1 MNQQLAGAGSAAAH
15 GQPAA
20 LRRRIGI
27 LDVFGFEYFQRN
39 GFEQLLI
46 NFANEVLQSVFNQQL
61 FRKTLGSFE
70 REGLLLPHLCHG
82 SWPDNKA
89 AVQLL
94 MSPQTGVLAVLDRE
108 AARPS
113 PSELRFKQALHDTLG
128 EHCCFL
134 DHDRQAAHELLKAAH
149 SLGGLGT
156 GGLKDHAKYNF
167 TVMHFAGAVTYTVGA
182 FVEKNCDQCAPV
194 LRALLRTSC
203 NALVAELFGPEA
215 EADEQGCDSGQQ
227 LQEEQ
232 AAKDPDSFFFSGRPA
247 TVASKF
253 CLQMQSLQQQLGS
266 THCAFIRCVKPNARM
281 SPGRFE
287 QGFVSRQLRV
297 QGVLEACSVLK
308 AGLPHKVP
316 VALLLRNYRVLPA
329 SLQPIYGAGGKKG
342 GDERY
347 FCQALL
353 WAFEV
358 PPEQYRIGLSQVF
371 LQPRAL
377 AMVRAIMGAGI
388 DRAIEARLRTYYSR
402 RLWRVAV
409 QMVTGAK
416 KWSRLPAAK
425 GGLTTS
431 APAPVVAV
439 GAATAPDKQA
449 WSPRTTM
456 ASQR

>member
-1 MNQQLAGAGSAAAH
+1 
-15 GQPAA
+15 
-20 LRRRIGI
+20 
-27 LDVFGFEYFQRN
+27 
-39 GFEQLLI
+39 
-46 NFANEVLQSVFNQQL
+46 
-61 FRKTLGSFE
+61 
-70 REGLLLPHLCHG
+70 
-82 SWPDNKA
+82 
-89 AVQLL
+89 
-94 MSPQTGVLAVLDRE
+94 
-108 AARPS
+108 
-113 PSELRFKQALHDTLG
+113 
-128 EHCCFL
+128 
-134 DHDRQAAHELLKAAH
+134 
-149 SLGGLGT
+149 
-156 GGLKDHAKYNF
+156 
-167 TVMHFAGAVTYTVGA
+167 
-182 FVEKNCDQCAPV
+182 
-194 LRALLRTSC
+194 
-203 NALVAELFGPEA
+203 
-215 EADEQGCDSGQQ
+215 
-227 LQEEQ
+227 
-232 AAKDPDSFFFSGRPA
+232 
-247 TVASKF
+247 
-253 CLQMQSLQQQLGS
+253 MQSLQQQLGS

-431 APAPVVAV
+431 APAPVVASEVLSPISERERAVQVHPARRGRTLCGQTSV
-439 GAATAPDKQA
+439 GEHHAAAFPRRQEQEAALAAQLRQMVRPPPLGRAGPGRLARAAPKWPRRGRVSSRRRWGRCGRLRVRPRVGGSPRRRPAAAAATPRLSPPSGPSR
-449 WSPRTTM
+449 WSITSRDRLGATGGGESRPAGWPMSPVLVFGFYFFRW
-456 ASQR
+456 QPPVV